1 MRGEK
6 TSASPRKPCAGACRI
21 ILRIRRN
28 LGNSDMPRGPC
39 EFPELPVCHGMTV
52 HPEAVHDAM
61 CRGFF
66 GCWSDPMR
74 KVPPGI
80 QIIFSM
86 SAEPPQMAGSGLSL
100 GFKA

>member
-1 MRGEK
+1 
-6 TSASPRKPCAGACRI
+6 
-21 ILRIRRN
+21 
-28 LGNSDMPRGPC
+28 
-39 EFPELPVCHGMTV
+39 MTV